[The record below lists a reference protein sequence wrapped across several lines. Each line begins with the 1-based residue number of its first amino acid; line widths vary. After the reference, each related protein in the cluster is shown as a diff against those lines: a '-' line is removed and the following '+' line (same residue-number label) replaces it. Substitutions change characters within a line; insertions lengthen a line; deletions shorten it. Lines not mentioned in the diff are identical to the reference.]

1 MDPIDIGVETI
12 TLVRLRE
19 RAQITLPQDV
29 RDVLN
34 VKQGD
39 YLEAEVVA
47 GGVLL
52 RPVAMVESDAA
63 RERLKAMLSG
73 PSRWI
78 GPGPEP
84 SDDELMR
91 EIVIGIKEDRRKQRE
106 GNH

>member
-1 MDPIDIGVETI
+1 M

-29 RDVLN
+29 RDAQN

-63 RERLKAMLSG
+63 CERLKAMLSG

-91 EIVIGIKEDRRKQRE
+91 EIVTGITADRRLEDQSSTST
-106 GNH
+106 

>member
-1 MDPIDIGVETI
+1 M
-12 TLVRLRE
+12 
-19 RAQITLPQDV
+19 
-29 RDVLN
+29 RDALN

-63 RERLKAMLSG
+63 CERLKAMLSG

-91 EIVIGIKEDRRKQRE
+91 EIVTGITADRRLEDQSSTST
-106 GNH
+106 

>member
-1 MDPIDIGVETI
+1 MRSTSSRATI
-12 TLVRLRE
+12 EV
-19 RAQITLPQDV
+19 
-29 RDVLN
+29 
-34 VKQGD
+34 
-39 YLEAEVVA
+39 EVVA

-84 SDDELMR
+84 SDDELMQ
-91 EIVIGIKEDRRKQRE
+91 EIVIGIKEDRRLEDQASTST
-106 GNH
+106 

>member
-1 MDPIDIGVETI
+1 M

-29 RDVLN
+29 RDALN

-52 RPVAMVESDAA
+52 RPVAMVDRDAV

-84 SDDELMR
+84 SDEELMA
-91 EIVIGIKEDRRKQRE
+91 EIATGIKADRCRE
-106 GNH
+106 NQGSKST